1 MLADVHVHYPMRVIT
16 DLTPDTTLEQI
27 RRVRSRPYLRDKL
40 RALLVRFLALF
51 LSDKD
56 PWSGY
61 RVTVEGLRDGDVGLV
76 FSVLY
81 RPFEELD
88 LSKPYASAPESGYF
102 PQLLGDLEDVE
113 AEVESHDDSIIRMV
127 HDRAELDAAAGA
139 GSTAVVHAVEGG
151 FHLGNSEQ
159 EVAANVAEL
168 ARRGVAYIT
177 LAHLFFRQVATNA
190 PALPFL
196 PDGLYRR
203 IFPQPKGEGL
213 TGRGV
218 AAVRAM
224 VQHRVIIDLSH
235 MDEQSFSE
243 TVRLLDDELDPA
255 CDVPIVSTHGGYRF
269 GKQHYMLSEAQV
281 VEIKRRDGVI
291 GLIFAQH
298 QLCEGIRKRT
308 KTFEESFDVICR
320 HIDRIREITGSHR
333 HVALGTDFDGFIKPT
348 MGGLE
353 DAAALKQL
361 ETRLVERYRDDAEL
375 ICSGNALR
383 LLGKIWS

>member
-1 MLADVHVHYPMRVIT
+1 MLADIHVHYPMRVVN
-16 DLTPDTTLEQI
+16 DLTPDTALEQI
-27 RRVRSRPYLRDKL
+27 RHIRSRPRIRDKL

-51 LSDKD
+51 LSNKD

-61 RVTVEGLRDGDVGLV
+61 RVTIEGLREGNVGLV

-81 RPFEELD
+81 RPFEEMD

-102 PQLLGDLEDVE
+102 PQLLNDLEDVE
-113 AEVESHDDSIIRMV
+113 AEVGSQDDSILRLV
-127 HDRAELDAAAGA
+127 HNRAEGEAAVGA
-139 GSTAVVHAVEGG
+139 GTTAVVHAVEGG

-159 EVAANVAEL
+159 EIAANVAEL

-196 PDGLYRR
+196 SDSLYRK
-203 IFPQPKGEGL
+203 IFPQPTGEGL
-213 TGRGV
+213 TARGT

-224 VQHRVIIDLSH
+224 VQHRVLIDFSH
-235 MDEQSFSE
+235 MDEESFSE
-243 TVRLLDDELDPA
+243 TIRLLDDELDPA
-255 CDVPIVSTHGGYRF
+255 CEVPIVSTHAGYRF
-269 GKQHYMLSEAQV
+269 GTQHYMLSQSQV
-281 VEIKRRDGVI
+281 LEIKRRDGVI
-291 GLIFAQH
+291 GLIMAQH
-298 QLCEGIRKRT
+298 QLCDGIRKRT
-308 KTFEESFDVICR
+308 KTFEESFEVTCR

-353 DAAALKQL
+353 SAAALNQL
-361 ETRLVERYRDDAEL
+361 ETRLVSRYRDDAEL

-383 LLGKIWS
+383 VLRKMWS